1 MKSRFAPV
9 VATLSVVAVIASSPL
24 AGQQAPPAPAPAQ
37 AARPAPLKS
46 PEIHADRTVTF
57 RLMAPKATEV
67 TLNGSWD
74 NGTDLKM
81 TKDES
86 GVWST
91 TIGPLAPQLWGY
103 WFVVDGV
110 KALDPNNGETQRD
123 GSRYDNLLMISGPG
137 VRMVGLQGR
146 AARHRPGRLVSV
158 ADAQNGQPPDDGL
171 HAARLRDQHDRSIQ
185 CSICCTAAAVTRKR
199 G

>member
-1 MKSRFAPV
+1 MRVS
-9 VATLSVVAVIASSPL
+9 LSLTASLIVFTIVMPL
-24 AGQQAPPAPAPAQ
+24 RGQQAP
-37 AARPAPLKS
+37 AAGAGSRRKRPVRRRCKS
-46 PEIHADRTVTF
+46 PEIHPDRTVTF
-57 RLMAPKATEV
+57 RLLAPKATEV

-81 TKDES
+81 TKDEA

-103 WFVVDGV
+103 WFMVDGV

-123 GSRYDNLLMISGPG
+123 GSRYDNLLMISGPESEWWDFKDVPHG
-137 VRMVGLQGR
+137 TR
-146 AARHRPGRLVSV
+146 AGGLVSV
-158 ADAQNGQPPDDGL
+158 ADAEDGEPPDDGL
-171 HAARLRDQHDRSIQ
+171 HAARLRDRARRSIR
-185 CSICCTAAAVTRKR
+185 CSTCCTAAAATRTR